1 MDLVT
6 YHQQTI
12 EQKQDVDVTVRNS
25 MPPIHGFTAK
35 NKTLLLFQTEQEFQ
49 LQPEEGDS
57 ATVSGLQLLY
67 LRLVGEAAE
76 KKGQLL
82 PASAQCEP
90 NVSARPHLRICFF
103 YFFLI
108 PFALFLL
115 YICFVLFFPLT
126 CPFANLGCHLNQCS
140 GMVTPAVGHIRFPAG
155 KATCDR
161 GNKSQTQMQSIAQ
174 SPVCGHFSHGTF
186 HLVPADVGFI

>member
-1 MDLVT
+1 MSRSAIRCLQYMGSLPRT
-6 YHQQTI
+6 RRCCCFKQSRSFSYS
-12 EQKQDVDVTVRNS
+12 QKR
-25 MPPIHGFTAK
+25 
-35 NKTLLLFQTEQEFQ
+35 
-49 LQPEEGDS
+49 
-57 ATVSGLQLLY
+57 ATVPPFLVCSCCISVWWVKLLRKRGNFFQ
-67 LRLVGEAAE
+67 RLLSVNRTS
-76 KKGQLL
+76 LL
-82 PASAQCEP
+82 VLIYAF
-90 NVSARPHLRICFF
+90 VFF
-103 YFFLI
+103 IFFLI

>member
-103 YFFLI
+103 YFFSYSFCI
-108 PFALFLL
+108 IFVVHLL
-115 YICFVLFFPLT
+115 CTFFSPLRVLLPT
-126 CPFANLGCHLNQCS
+126 LG
-140 GMVTPAVGHIRFPAG
+140 VI
-155 KATCDR
+155 
-161 GNKSQTQMQSIAQ
+161 
-174 SPVCGHFSHGTF
+174 
-186 HLVPADVGFI
+186 